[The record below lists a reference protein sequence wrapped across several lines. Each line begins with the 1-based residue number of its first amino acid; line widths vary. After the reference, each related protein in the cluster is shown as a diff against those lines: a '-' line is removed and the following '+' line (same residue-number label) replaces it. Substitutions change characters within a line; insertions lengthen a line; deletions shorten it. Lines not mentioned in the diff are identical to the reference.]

1 MADESKSSDAGLK
14 KADTALSK
22 LLPPSEIPPEANADY
37 AVDAPDRIVP
47 KKGDD
52 GYETPS
58 GHALAKVGEFKGDPV
73 EDQVGAKAH
82 GLRYLAEKMKLRWG
96 YGVDS

>member
-1 MADESKSSDAGLK
+1 MADEKASSGLE
-14 KADTALSK
+14 KADKALSK

-37 AVDAPDRIVP
+37 AVDPPDRIVP
-47 KKGDD
+47 KKGSD

-58 GHALAKVGEFKGDPV
+58 GHALAVVGEFKGDPV
-73 EDQVGAKAH
+73 ADQEAAKAH

-96 YGVDS
+96 IGVDS

>member
-1 MADESKSSDAGLK
+1 MADEKASGLA
-14 KADTALSK
+14 KADKELSA

-37 AVDAPDRIVP
+37 SVDPPDRIVP

-52 GYETPS
+52 GYDTPS
-58 GHALAKVGEFKGDPV
+58 GRALASVGEFKGNPV
-73 EDQVGAKAH
+73 EDQEAAKAH

-96 YGVDS
+96 IGVDS